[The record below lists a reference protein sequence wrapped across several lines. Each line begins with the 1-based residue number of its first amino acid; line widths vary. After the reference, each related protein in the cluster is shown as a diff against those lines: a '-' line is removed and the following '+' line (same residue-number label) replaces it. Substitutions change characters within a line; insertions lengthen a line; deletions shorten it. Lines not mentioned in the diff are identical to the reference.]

1 MQVVV
6 TIEALRTARA
16 GFAGRVGLVPT
27 MGALHGG
34 HLSLVERARCENDAV
49 IVTIFVN
56 PTQFAPGEDLA
67 SYPRDLARDLTMLR
81 DVKADLVFTPTPEI
95 IYPTDFQTFV
105 EVTGVSQ
112 GLEGVHRPNHFRGVV
127 TVVAKLFNLTQPDR
141 AYFGQKDAQQVA
153 VIRQMVRDL
162 NFPLELVVCPTVRE
176 PDGLALSSRNA
187 YLTPEQRQAA
197 PVLYRALSA
206 ARDAYIAGERQPKRL
221 RQMMLAVLHSEPLAA
236 LEYVSVADAE
246 SMKEMDATITRPALL
261 SMAVRFGKTRLIDN
275 LQLSL
280 EN

>member
-1 MQVVV
+1 
-6 TIEALRTARA
+6 
-16 GFAGRVGLVPT
+16 